1 MADKEE
7 KAKAKQL
14 QDYANVANKPPLLGD
29 SLADSLTALQAGIA
43 TSKETV
49 KAKNIE
55 IPTIKFEM
63 AAKDGD
69 VLAMTAAA
77 KEIAKAS
84 EYGPF
89 QTKTFVDSIV
99 KKNTPVPV
107 TISTMQLHLILILI
121 LILLAIKLLMVHRLL
136 HQLLCQQV

>member
-1 MADKEE
+1 MADEQEKRRARQAKE
-7 KAKAKQL
+7 
-14 QDYANVANKPPLLGD
+14 YADAANKPI
-29 SLADSLTALQAGIA
+29 SLADSLTALQAGVA

-84 EYGPF
+84 GYGPF

-107 TISTMQLHLILILI
+107 TISATTFNPYTNTDYWL
-121 LILLAIKLLMVHRLL
+121 
-136 HQLLCQQV
+136 